1 MTRTSILIVDD
12 EPALVDGLTE
22 FLEDEGF
29 SVHQALEGRA
39 GLGLFKSL
47 RPEMVLTDLKM
58 PGLPGMNLIG
68 EIRKIDKNVPIIV
81 ITGYGTMDAAIDA
94 IRLDV
99 FDFITKPIDLDYL
112 KVKLD
117 DARASMQASQDVQ
130 KSMVGLQEQLALVQM
145 EWKEQMAKL
154 SEVEPLIQTGRLL
167 AAVLHNLNNPL
178 TYIMGQSQ
186 LLYNLHPEMENLKL
200 IQDQALR
207 MRKIIGTIAKRV
219 RASQKR
225 DHEWLQL
232 NELVR
237 EELYFLESHPYL
249 KQDLEKEWHLEE
261 SLPEIRGVPI
271 DFCQIFGNL
280 LRNAIEAMHG
290 MPVKKITVRSWH
302 DGDGIHLSI
311 EDTGHGIP
319 EHLMSRVFQ
328 PFFSTKTSDI
338 GLVGGFGMGIGLYH
352 CRELIQQ
359 YGGWIE
365 VKSQP
370 NVGSVF
376 TLHLPSSAAGMTH

>member
-39 GLGLFKSL
+39 GLGLFRSL

-58 PGLPGMNLIG
+58 PGLPGMSLIG

-117 DARASMQASQDVQ
+117 DARVSMKASQDVQ
-130 KSMVGLQEQLALVQM
+130 KNMLGLQEQLALVQM
-145 EWKEQMAKL
+145 EWKEQMSKL

-207 MRKIIGTIAKRV
+207 MRKDR
-219 RASQKR
+219 
-225 DHEWLQL
+225 
-232 NELVR
+232 
-237 EELYFLESHPYL
+237 
-249 KQDLEKEWHLEE
+249 
-261 SLPEIRGVPI
+261 
-271 DFCQIFGNL
+271 
-280 LRNAIEAMHG
+280 
-290 MPVKKITVRSWH
+290 
-302 DGDGIHLSI
+302 
-311 EDTGHGIP
+311 
-319 EHLMSRVFQ
+319 
-328 PFFSTKTSDI
+328 
-338 GLVGGFGMGIGLYH
+338 
-352 CRELIQQ
+352 
-359 YGGWIE
+359 
-365 VKSQP
+365 KS
-370 NVGSVF
+370 VV
-376 TLHLPSSAAGMTH
+376 

>member
-39 GLGLFKSL
+39 GLGLFRSL

-58 PGLPGMNLIG
+58 PGLPGMSLIG

-117 DARASMQASQDVQ
+117 DARVSMKASQDVQ
-130 KSMVGLQEQLALVQM
+130 KNMLGLQEQLALVQM
-145 EWKEQMAKL
+145 EWKEQMSKL

-219 RASQKR
+219 RVSQKR
-225 DHEWLQL
+225 EQEWLQL
-232 NELVR
+232 NELVQ

-249 KQDLEKEWHLEE
+249 KHDVEKEWQLDME
-261 SLPEIRGVPI
+261 LPPVRGIAI
-271 DFCQIFGNL
+271 DFCQVFGNL

-290 MPVKKITVRSWH
+290 MSVKRITLRSWH
-302 DGDGIHLSI
+302 NADGIHVSI
-311 EDTGHGIP
+311 ADTGHGIP
-319 EHLMSRVFQ
+319 EPLMARIFQ
-328 PFFSTKTSDI
+328 PFFSTKTFDV
-338 GLVGGFGMGIGLYH
+338 GMAGGFGMGIGLYH

-365 VKSQP
+365 VTSQP
-370 NVGSVF
+370 NVGSEF
-376 TLHLPSSAAGMTH
+376 TVHLPATEANLTH

>member
-29 SVHQALEGRA
+29 SVHQALEGRS
-39 GLGLFKSL
+39 GLGLFKSV

-81 ITGYGTMDAAIDA
+81 ITGYGTMNAAIDA

-112 KVKLD
+112 KTKLD
-117 DARASMQASQDVQ
+117 DARTSMRASQEVQ
-130 KSMVGLQEQLALVQM
+130 KSMEGLQEQLALVQM
-145 EWKEQMAKL
+145 EWKEQMSKL

-167 AAVLHNLNNPL
+167 AAVLHNLSNPL

-200 IQDQALR
+200 IQDQAVR
-207 MRKIIGTIAKRV
+207 MRNIIGTIAKRV
-219 RASQKR
+219 RVSQKR
-225 DHEWLQL
+225 DQEWLQL
-232 NELVR
+232 NDLIQ
-237 EELYFLESHPYL
+237 EEFYFLESHPYL
-249 KQDLEKEWHLEE
+249 KHDVDMEWQLD
-261 SLPEIRGVPI
+261 SNLPLVRGVAI
-271 DFCQIFGNL
+271 DFCQVFGNL
-280 LRNAIEAMHG
+280 LRNAVEAMHHKSL
-290 MPVKKITVRSWH
+290 KKITIRSW
-302 DGDGIHLSI
+302 DDSEGVHLSI
-311 EDTGHGIP
+311 QDTGHGIP
-319 EHLMSRVFQ
+319 EHLMPRIFQ

-338 GLVGGFGMGIGLYH
+338 GLAGGLGMGIGLYH
-352 CRELIQQ
+352 CRELILQ
-359 YGGWIE
+359 YGGSIE

-376 TLHLPSSAAGMTH
+376 TVHLPATISNAAH

>member
-29 SVHQALEGRA
+29 SVHQALEGRS
-39 GLGLFKSL
+39 GLGLFKSV

-58 PGLPGMNLIG
+58 PGLLGLNLIG

-94 IRLDV
+94 IRMDV

-112 KVKLD
+112 KIKLD
-117 DARASMQASQDVQ
+117 DARVAMRASQEVQ
-130 KSMVGLQEQLALVQM
+130 KSMTGLQEQLALVQM

-154 SEVEPLIQTGRLL
+154 SDVEPLIQTGRLL

-178 TYIMGQSQ
+178 TYIMGQSE
-186 LLYNLHPEMENLKL
+186 LLYNLHPEMENLKM
-200 IQDQALR
+200 IQDQAVR

-219 RASQKR
+219 RVSQKR
-225 DHEWLQL
+225 DQEWLQL
-232 NELVR
+232 NDLIR
-237 EELYFLESHPYL
+237 EELYFLESHPYC
-249 KQDLEKEWHLEE
+249 KQDVEKEWLLDPK
-261 SLPEIRGVPI
+261 LPLVRAVAI
-271 DFCQIFGNL
+271 DFCQVFGNL
-280 LRNAIEAMHG
+280 LRNAVEAMQNKS
-290 MPVKKITVRSWH
+290 VKKLTIRSW
-302 DGDGIHLSI
+302 DDSDGIHISI
-311 EDTGHGIP
+311 QDTGHGIP
-319 EHLMSRVFQ
+319 EHLMPRIFQ
-328 PFFSTKTSDI
+328 PFFSTKTFDI
-338 GLVGGFGMGIGLYH
+338 GLAGGFGMGIGLYH
-352 CRELIQQ
+352 CRELILQ
-359 YGGWIE
+359 YGGAIE

-376 TLHLPSSAAGMTH
+376 TVHLPAMMANSTH